1 MTTLQIIVYLII
13 INVGT
18 FFLFGLD
25 KYFAVNKM
33 WRISNRMLLS
43 ASICGGS
50 IGALLAQ
57 KYFRHKTKSFEGAFK
72 VIILLQVICIFGYF
86 IYQIDI

>member
-1 MTTLQIIVYLII
+1 MTLIQIVFYLIG
-13 INVGT
+13 INIGT

-25 KYFAVNKM
+25 KYFAINQM

-50 IGALLAQ
+50 IGALLGQ
-57 KYFRHKTKSFEGAFK
+57 KYFRHKTKSFDGVFPVLIA
-72 VIILLQVICIFGYF
+72 IHGILLLGYF
-86 IYQIDI
+86 IYQITI